1 MEGEVSVFSL
11 VGVKGVKA
19 KGPAEVSAFL
29 SNVVEVQVSK
39 KWEKWKIISITILNC
54 LVPSSG
60 DW

>member
-1 MEGEVSVFSL
+1 M
-11 VGVKGVKA
+11 KGVKA